1 MKRAGRLHGQSPHL
15 DYPEYR
21 TALTWRRAEL
31 TALEDSVKREIQ
43 RTGQANGNSV
53 PDAQRSQSEWQLA
66 AFHLLWHQ
74 VVLLA
79 MKHGR
84 APLPVSP
91 AVWKGL
97 QRSGF
102 LNDIY
107 ELGSIARR
115 LSFLGDGRLLLAELK
130 RRTAPIIPMEQSVA
144 REMEIAAEGLP

>member
-1 MKRAGRLHGQSPHL
+1 
-15 DYPEYR
+15 
-21 TALTWRRAEL
+21 
-31 TALEDSVKREIQ
+31 VKGEIR

-53 PDAQRSQSEWQLA
+53 LDAQPSQYEWQLG

-97 QRSGF
+97 QRRGL

-107 ELGSIARR
+107 ALGSIARR
-115 LSFLGDGRLLLAELK
+115 LSFLEDGRLLLAEL
-130 RRTAPIIPMEQSVA
+130 RHRTAPIIPMEQRVA
-144 REMEIAAEGLP
+144 REMEIAAEGHP